1 MNGVLLEAPAVS
13 FRRGAPYQIKYA
25 YMLLE
30 FCLHRTL
37 PYVSRAASQNEASD
51 RLLKPIFTRSVL
63 GSAAQT
69 LLLERRLQFS
79 QAKLESPPIRMFCG
93 CMRHI
98 QKEVSTIDDFNYDCM
113 EKKRIASGSKH
124 MKRGSKSK
132 KCTLPSDL
140 LTAAQIKKKNG
151 KVINM
156 DMAKPTS
163 LRNFKTWPTDIQKEY
178 LTRYINEFGCTIADL
193 AQIFGCSYSAFRK
206 HLTDIEFDT
215 SVFAVGKRM
224 SKENRFRFRQWLST
238 YYPEFQSKET
248 PRVEAPD
255 SEPVPEVPNQEDH
268 PADSTN
274 ERDSLMGTPRVCMD
288 FTGLLNVHQ
297 IANTLLSVANG
308 KRVKVSVV
316 IEEAE
321 E

>member
-1 MNGVLLEAPAVS
+1 M
-13 FRRGAPYQIKYA
+13 YA
-25 YMLLE
+25 SYL
-30 FCLHRTL
+30 T
-37 PYVSRAASQNEASD
+37 
-51 RLLKPIFTRSVL
+51 
-63 GSAAQT
+63 
-69 LLLERRLQFS
+69 
-79 QAKLESPPIRMFCG
+79 
-93 CMRHI
+93 
-98 QKEVSTIDDFNYDCM
+98 KEVSLIDDFNYDCM
-113 EKKRIASGSKH
+113 EKKRIASGSRH

-132 KCTLPSDL
+132 KCTLSSDL

-206 HLTDIEFDT
+206 HLADIEFDT

-248 PRVEAPD
+248 PRVEAPA
-255 SEPVPEVPNQEDH
+255 SEPTPEVTIQADH
-268 PADSTN
+268 SEETVN
-274 ERDSLMGTPRVCMD
+274 ESSNLMGTPRVCMD

-316 IEEAE
+316 IEEADE
-321 E
+321 

>member
-1 MNGVLLEAPAVS
+1 
-13 FRRGAPYQIKYA
+13 
-25 YMLLE
+25 
-30 FCLHRTL
+30 
-37 PYVSRAASQNEASD
+37 
-51 RLLKPIFTRSVL
+51 
-63 GSAAQT
+63 
-69 LLLERRLQFS
+69 
-79 QAKLESPPIRMFCG
+79 
-93 CMRHI
+93 
-98 QKEVSTIDDFNYDCM
+98 M
-113 EKKRIASGSKH
+113 EKKRIASGARH

-140 LTAAQIKKKNG
+140 LTASQIKKKNG

-178 LTRYINEFGCTIADL
+178 LNRYINEFGCTIADL
-193 AQIFGCSYSAFRK
+193 AQVFGCSYSAFRK
-206 HLTDIEFDT
+206 HLADIEFDT

-248 PRVEAPD
+248 PRVEAPA
-255 SEPVPEVPNQEDH
+255 SESVTEVSNQEDY

>member
-1 MNGVLLEAPAVS
+1 MARYACFVDVCVILL
-13 FRRGAPYQIKYA
+13 
-25 YMLLE
+25 
-30 FCLHRTL
+30 
-37 PYVSRAASQNEASD
+37 
-51 RLLKPIFTRSVL
+51 
-63 GSAAQT
+63 
-69 LLLERRLQFS
+69 
-79 QAKLESPPIRMFCG
+79 
-93 CMRHI
+93 
-98 QKEVSTIDDFNYDCM
+98 KEVSNIDDFNYDCM
-113 EKKRIASGSKH
+113 EKKRIASGSRH

-178 LTRYINEFGCTIADL
+178 LTRYINEFGCTIGDF

-206 HLTDIEFDT
+206 HLSDIEFDT

-238 YYPEFQSKET
+238 YYPDFK
-248 PRVEAPD
+248 
-255 SEPVPEVPNQEDH
+255 EPVQSEDTDKKMEDSVPVPVPVQKDPIE
-268 PADSTN
+268 
-274 ERDSLMGTPRVCMD
+274 ERHTDALMGTPRVCMD

-297 IANTLLSVANG
+297 IANTIRSVASG

-316 IEEAE
+316 IEEVSG
-321 E
+321 